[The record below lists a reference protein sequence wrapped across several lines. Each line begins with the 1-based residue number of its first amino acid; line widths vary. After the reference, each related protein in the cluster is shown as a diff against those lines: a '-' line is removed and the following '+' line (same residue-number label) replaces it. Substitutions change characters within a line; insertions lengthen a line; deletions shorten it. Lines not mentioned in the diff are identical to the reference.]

1 MKTKIKKQLTQTIA
15 VAAAA
20 VCAVTAT
27 FAGVTIN
34 HADAAESIGNAYIY
48 FAGGNCNRWEVEGE
62 FANVSAVEDAVITGD
77 GQYTVSVTLEG
88 GTATFNFLSVQ
99 TNLGSGV
106 YNDLEFTV
114 DSIAVAGEAV
124 TIDSTPVSDQWGGSD
139 GWRCTV
145 INDWTNAVPLTVAN
159 GETLSITFTL
169 TGTGVEQ
176 GEDTTTTT
184 TETTTTTIETTTT
197 TTETTTTAPDTTES
211 SETTTTESDV
221 TESSETTTTTTTTEP
236 DTTESSETTSTT
248 EKTESSASET
258 TTTTK
263 ETTATTTTTT
273 ATTTTPKAT
282 TTTTTTTPKAT
293 TTTSVTL
300 ETSIDFVQEKEKGD
314 NGSYHAFVEFDPK
327 GADRVKVVFK
337 VSSSDTEAT
346 VSYGCWNNELNDWF
360 PNDQKVN
367 VPTNK
372 IVSYTDEVPAQIET
386 TMKISIYWPTAD
398 YVTIQSVTLIYDKAP
413 VVTTTTEFESDLT
426 FETVTIG
433 EANNKIDMLDRCY
446 IIETIKADPGYNI
459 KGGMYSGV
467 KGDTYYTYDEWEATV
482 DESQI
487 IVKEYEIRGA
497 YDASYGIFYYGKGTE
512 KRNSVEVN
520 IQTFYTGDASMN
532 GKVNGSD
539 VRAIVNY
546 LISEEKTNAQDVICD
561 YDDDGEVELTD
572 AVALTKALLSP
583 AKTKALVS

>member
-27 FAGVTIN
+27 FAGVNYQAAPMDVFAADEATSYGIAYVCGQAGSASFWNSTDAGQSPAEITGNGSYEATFTIDGDGSGTVDCLILQSNILSTDYSSFSMAVDGITIN
-34 HADAAESIGNAYIY
+34 GKTVEYTGPSAGCSWDEGGVRVNIY
-48 FAGGNCNRWEVEGE
+48 
-62 FANVSAVEDAVITGD
+62 NVWSGTITDINNVGSWKGD
-77 GQYTVSVTLEG
+77 LTIAFTVSGLPTDKVTE
-88 GTATFNFLSVQ
+88 
-99 TNLGSGV
+99 
-106 YNDLEFTV
+106 
-114 DSIAVAGEAV
+114 
-124 TIDSTPVSDQWGGSD
+124 
-139 GWRCTV
+139 
-145 INDWTNAVPLTVAN
+145 
-159 GETLSITFTL
+159 
-169 TGTGVEQ
+169 

-184 TETTTTTIETTTT
+184 TETTTTTTETTTT

-221 TESSETTTTTTTTEP
+221 TESSETTTITTTTEP

-273 ATTTTPKAT
+273 A
-282 TTTTTTTPKAT
+282 TTTTPKAT

>member
-27 FAGVTIN
+27 FAGVNYQAAPMDVFAADEATSYGIAYVCGQAGSASFWNSTDAGQSPAEITGNGSYEATFTIDGDGSGTVDCLILQSNILSTDYSSFSMAVDGITIN
-34 HADAAESIGNAYIY
+34 GKTVEYTGPSAGCSWDEGGVRVNIY
-48 FAGGNCNRWEVEGE
+48 
-62 FANVSAVEDAVITGD
+62 NVWSGTITDIDNVGSWKGD
-77 GQYTVSVTLEG
+77 LTIAFTVSGLPTDKVTE
-88 GTATFNFLSVQ
+88 
-99 TNLGSGV
+99 
-106 YNDLEFTV
+106 
-114 DSIAVAGEAV
+114 
-124 TIDSTPVSDQWGGSD
+124 
-139 GWRCTV
+139 
-145 INDWTNAVPLTVAN
+145 
-159 GETLSITFTL
+159 
-169 TGTGVEQ
+169 

-184 TETTTTTIETTTT
+184 TETTTTTTETTTT

-211 SETTTTESDV
+211 SETTTTTTTEPDK

-282 TTTTTTTPKAT
+282 TTT
-293 TTTSVTL
+293 SVTL
-300 ETSIDFVQEKEKGD
+300 ETSIDFTQEKGD
-314 NGSYHAFVEFDPK
+314 DGDGDYNAFVEFDPK
-327 GADRVKVVFK
+327 GADKVRIVFK
-337 VSSSDTEAT
+337 VSSSDTQAT
-346 VSYGCWNNELNDWF
+346 VSYGCWNNADSKWYDDENL
-360 PNDQKVN
+360 VAI
-367 VPTNK
+367 PTDK
-372 IVSYTDEVPAQIET
+372 IVSFTDVVPAKVES
-386 TMKISIYWPTAD
+386 TMKISIYYPKAKN
-398 YVTIQSVTLIYDKAP
+398 VTIQSVTLIYDEAP

-487 IVKEYEIRGA
+487 IVNEYEIRGA